1 MTKESSLFQKIKSAF
16 SWERF
21 TVGVLLLLGFGLRLR
36 QFLTGR
42 SLWLDESMLALNIVE
57 LDFINLFGTLKYDQG
72 APIGFLQ
79 VEKMLY
85 SLLGENEFVLRIFP
99 FAVGIAG
106 LGMFYLLLRRT
117 TSGFG
122 LLTGLALFAVG
133 TELIYYSSEVK
144 QYTLDVAISITML
157 YLAFPLFEGKGEKR
171 HWTYLWLAG
180 ILAFWFSHPAL
191 FVLAGIGFTLLVQA
205 LWKRGRP
212 EISRVIILGV
222 TWVAN
227 LGLLYL
233 FSLRYLTQNKF
244 LREYWQENFIPV
256 PPWANWNWFGT
267 FFSGLLKDQL
277 GITVSPWLVFILIVL
292 GCISLFKKN
301 KAYAG
306 AILAILFFAAVAS
319 SLWLYPLG
327 GRFSLFMV
335 PAVIIFI
342 SQAVDALEHKLQ
354 AQFKWSSLIAF
365 LVGAYLVYAPM
376 IESFSYY
383 RDPKYYEHIRPTMDM
398 LSANWQ
404 AGDGLF
410 VSYGAM
416 PAFRFYAPRYGLG
429 DVPYQASFRTDYL
442 EPTKML
448 SYFDP
453 LDGEPRVWVLISHV
467 YERGDFNEKDYLLSY
482 LDTIGKKKREFRSP
496 GTSVYLFL
504 YDLGSK

>member
-1 MTKESSLFQKIKSAF
+1 MTKVSSLFQKIKLTF

-21 TVGVLLLLGFGLRLR
+21 AAGLLLLLGFGLRLR

-57 LDFINLFGTLKYDQG
+57 LDFIELFGTLKYDQG

-79 VEKMLY
+79 VEKLLY

-99 FAVGIAG
+99 FAVGIFG

-133 TELIYYSSEVK
+133 SELIYYSSEVK
-144 QYTLDVAISITML
+144 QYTLDVAISVTML
-157 YLAFPLFEGKGEKR
+157 YLAFPLFEGRGEKR
-171 HWTYLWLAG
+171 RWICLWVAG
-180 ILAFWFSHPAL
+180 IFAFWFSHPAL

-205 LWKRGRP
+205 LQERDRSKIG
-212 EISRVIILGV
+212 RVIMLGV

-233 FSLRYLTQNKF
+233 VSLRYLTQNTF

-256 PPWANWNWFGT
+256 PPWADWEWFGT
-267 FFSGLLKDQL
+267 FFGGLLRDQL
-277 GITVSPWLVFILIVL
+277 GITVFPWLVFILVVL
-292 GCISLFKKN
+292 GSISLFNKN
-301 KAYAG
+301 KAYAS
-306 AILAILFFAAVAS
+306 AILAIFFFAAVAS

-342 SQAVDALEHKLQ
+342 GQAVDTLEHRLQ
-354 AQFKWSSLIAF
+354 AQFNWSSLVAF
-365 LVGAYLVYAPM
+365 LVGAYLVYAP
-376 IESFSYY
+376 IVESFSYY

-398 LSANWQ
+398 LADNWQ
-404 AGDGLF
+404 EGDDLF

-429 DVPYQASFRTDYL
+429 EVSYQASFRTDYL

-448 SYFDP
+448 SYFEP
-453 LDGEPRVWVLISHV
+453 LDGESRVWILISHV

-504 YDLGSK
+504 YDLGSR